1 MTTENTKMEQLL
13 NTFSL
18 ERLITAPVYF
28 KSVTPTCI
36 GLTLASHKQFFMKSQ
51 AFVTG
56 ISDFHALTLTVMR
69 NAFARLTRRLN
80 SIKSLK
86 SLIVK
91 CLKSSFVIPYNH
103 FNG

>member
-28 KSVTPTCI
+28 KSVTTTCI
-36 GLTLASHKQFFMKSQ
+36 GLTLANHKQYFMKSQ

-56 ISDFHALTLTVMR
+56 MSDFHALTLTVMK
-69 NAFARLTRRLN
+69 NAFCKVN
-80 SIKSLK
+80 
-86 SLIVK
+86 
-91 CLKSSFVIPYNH
+91 P
-103 FNG
+103 

>member
-36 GLTLASHKQFFMKSQ
+36 GVTLANHKQYFMKSQ

-56 ISDFHALTLTVMR
+56 MSDFHALTLTVMK
-69 NAFARLTRRLN
+69 NAFCKVN
-80 SIKSLK
+80 
-86 SLIVK
+86 
-91 CLKSSFVIPYNH
+91 P
-103 FNG
+103 